1 MSDRA
6 PAPDLGIL
14 PAMGLDALY
23 RAHAT
28 SLLRLAIAVT
38 GDRSLAEEV
47 VQDAFVAFARQA
59 RPPQSGA
66 ELAYLRRTVL
76 NLVNGRF
83 RRLAIVRRQ
92 PQSRPVDLPAA
103 ELSVDRRHTQ
113 QQVADAVRALPRRQ
127 RDCMVLRCYA
137 EATDTEIAAALD
149 ISVGSVKTHL
159 HRARATLATTLK
171 DLR

>member
-1 MSDRA
+1 MSDRS
-6 PAPDLGIL
+6 PIRDLGIV
-14 PAMGLDALY
+14 PSTGLDALY

-28 SLLRLAIAVT
+28 SLLRMAVALT
-38 GDRSLAEEV
+38 GDRALAEEV
-47 VQDAFVAFARQA
+47 VQDAFVTFARQA
-59 RPPQSGA
+59 RPPQPGA
-66 ELAYLRRTVL
+66 ELAYLRRSVINGL
-76 NLVNGRF
+76 HGRF
-83 RRLAIVRRQ
+83 RRLAILRRQ
-92 PQSRPVDLPAA
+92 PKTRPVDLPSA
-103 ELSVDRRHTQ
+103 ELSADRRHTQ

-159 HRARATLATTLK
+159 HRARASLAITLK